1 MRFLSLC
8 VVIWENP
15 SHSAKLLFLSCESL
29 NYSLSRTFFP
39 WTSSDTAVKS
49 YWCSKA
55 TKNKEK
61 HQNYDVNFL
70 YFAVSPFARCDR
82 LSQITSHMD
91 PTYQSMISSPGCT
104 STMQQILGN
113 LWFHLC
119 NIRKRGKHIYL
130 LKTLLDSWNENL
142 IKMENVVF

>member
-1 MRFLSLC
+1 MWCDLRKPVTWRKIYILSYWFH
-8 VVIWENP
+8 VKVWII
-15 SHSAKLLFLSCESL
+15 LFPNLFTL
-29 NYSLSRTFFP
+29 I
-39 WTSSDTAVKS
+39 SSDTAVKS